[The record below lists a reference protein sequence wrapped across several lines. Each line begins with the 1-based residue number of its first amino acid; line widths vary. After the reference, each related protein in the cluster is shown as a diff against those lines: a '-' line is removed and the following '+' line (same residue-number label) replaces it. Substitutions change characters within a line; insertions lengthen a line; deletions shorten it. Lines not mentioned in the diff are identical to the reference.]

1 MKIIDTSKE
10 FKIENDIVI
19 ALGNFDGLHKGHMT
33 LINTVLKE
41 SKNKNISS
49 AIILFREHTR
59 DILKPSN
66 HLYKLTSNNDKIN
79 LLKNTNLEY
88 IFIVDFHNIKNLKP
102 EEFFNYL
109 LNSLNCKGI
118 VVGTDY
124 RFGKNASG
132 DIKLL
137 EKLCN
142 KNNIT
147 LKIVNTVK
155 DGNIRVKST
164 IIRSYIREGQIVE
177 ANNFLGR
184 NYFITGEVVHGE
196 KRGRELGFP
205 TANTL
210 NNFNYVIPKEGVYY
224 TKTTIIS
231 KDSEKKY
238 DSLSFIGNNITFNE
252 YDKKIET
259 YIFDFADSIYG
270 EIIKIEFIEFIR
282 DNYRFNSKME
292 LIEQMNND
300 VLFVEEYKKNLHF

>member
-1 MKIIDTSKE
+1 MKIIDASKE
-10 FKIENDIVI
+10 FKIEDDTVI

-33 LINTVLKE
+33 LINKVLEK
-41 SKNKNISS
+41 SKCKNISS
-49 AIILFREHTR
+49 SIILFRDHTR
-59 DILKPSN
+59 DILKPN
-66 HLYKLTSNNDKIN
+66 NGLYKLTSNNDKIN
-79 LLKNTNLEY
+79 LLKDTNLEY
-88 IFIVDFHNIKNLKP
+88 IFIVDFARIKNLKP
-102 EEFFNYL
+102 EDFFNYL
-109 LNSLNCKGI
+109 INILNCRGI

-124 RFGKNASG
+124 RFGINASG

-137 EKLCN
+137 EKLC
-142 KNNIT
+142 KSYNISLT
-147 LKIVNTVK
+147 IVNTVK
-155 DGNIRVKST
+155 DGNINVKST
-164 IIRSYIREGQIVE
+164 IIRSYIKEGLIVE

-184 NYFITGEVVHGE
+184 NYSITGEVVHGE

-210 NNFNYVIPKEGVYY
+210 NKFNYLIPKEGVYY

-231 KDSEKKY
+231 RDSEKKY

-282 DNYRFNSKME
+282 DNYRFNSKIE

-300 VLFVEEYKKNLHF
+300 VLFAKEYKKNLHL

>member
-10 FKIENDIVI
+10 FKIENDTVI
-19 ALGNFDGLHKGHMT
+19 ALGNFDGLHRGHMT

-41 SKNKNISS
+41 SKSKNISS

-66 HLYKLTSNNDKIN
+66 SLYKLTSNNDKID
-79 LLKNTNLEY
+79 LLKNTSLEY
-88 IFIVDFHNIKNLKP
+88 IFIVDFSHIKNLKP
-102 EEFFNYL
+102 EEFFDYL
-109 LNSLNCKGI
+109 LNGLNCKGI

-124 RFGKNASG
+124 RFGINASG

-142 KNNIT
+142 INDVT
-147 LKIVNTVK
+147 LKIVSTVK
-155 DGNIRVKST
+155 DGNINIKST
-164 IIRSYIREGQIVE
+164 IIRSYIKEGQIVE

-210 NNFNYVIPKEGVYY
+210 NDHNYVVPKEGVYY
-224 TKTTIIS
+224 TRTTIIS

-259 YIFDFADSIYG
+259 YMFDFADSIYG

-300 VLFVEEYKKNLHF
+300 VLFVDEYKKNLHF